1 MIESQSDDQIIQPV
15 STFLSSCHYGASY
28 LFFSQSMHR
37 KDYLNSS
44 ISIQSEFLRFVVP
57 IGLCCTRI
65 KYGQIEK
72 KGFILHELVLFFM
85 TSKAIL
91 IVFSAMVLSSLLTL
105 GQVLVNSSFA
115 QENMTGAT
123 NDTGATT
130 GGNQTNQT
138 GGGNQTQQGPLEQLG
153 EALGGM
159 FGGGGNQ
166 SQ

>member
-1 MIESQSDDQIIQPV
+1 
-15 STFLSSCHYGASY
+15 
-28 LFFSQSMHR
+28 
-37 KDYLNSS
+37 
-44 ISIQSEFLRFVVP
+44 
-57 IGLCCTRI
+57 
-65 KYGQIEK
+65 
-72 KGFILHELVLFFM
+72 M

-123 NDTGATT
+123 NDTGAMM

-138 GGGNQTQQGPLEQLG
+138 GEGNQTQQGPLEQLR

-159 FGGGGNQ
+159 FGGGENQ

>member
-1 MIESQSDDQIIQPV
+1 MGLVTFSSHKACIEKII
-15 STFLSSCHYGASY
+15 STRVYPFNL
-28 LFFSQSMHR
+28 
-37 KDYLNSS
+37 D
-44 ISIQSEFLRFVVP
+44 
-57 IGLCCTRI
+57 
-65 KYGQIEK
+65 GQIEK
-72 KGFILHELVLFFM
+72 KDFILHELVSFFM

-105 GQVLVNSSFA
+105 GQVLVSSSFA

-138 GGGNQTQQGPLEQLG
+138 GEGNQTQQGPLERLG

>member
-1 MIESQSDDQIIQPV
+1 
-15 STFLSSCHYGASY
+15 
-28 LFFSQSMHR
+28 
-37 KDYLNSS
+37 
-44 ISIQSEFLRFVVP
+44 
-57 IGLCCTRI
+57 
-65 KYGQIEK
+65 
-72 KGFILHELVLFFM
+72 M

-91 IVFSAMVLSSLLTL
+91 IVFSAMVLSSLMTL
-105 GQVLVNSSFA
+105 EQVLVGSSFA

-123 NDTGATT
+123 NDTGAMM

-138 GGGNQTQQGPLEQLG
+138 GEGNQTQQGPLEQLG